1 MSKQNSKKNN
11 GFKTLLL
18 LMGLGALIG
27 CTKPSDPNQNN
38 QNDTIPTDS
47 IPTTPVTPVKPYD
60 TIYWDIDANTSW
72 PPPHDTVENRL
83 KPGLKKLTMYI
94 FSEDGIDRPV
104 YCINRSPQAL
114 NKARKKLQSDIEMDS
129 TLINLYGTLDVNQI
143 GAPGYEPAN
152 TETGTIAWDDAQYLM
167 RYGMN
172 IVPRSK
178 QY

>member
-1 MSKQNSKKNN
+1 MKRFVNAT
-11 GFKTLLL
+11 FVLLIL
-18 LMGLGALIG
+18 LVLGLMAS
-27 CTKPSDPNQNN
+27 CHKDPTPQP
-38 QNDTIPTDS
+38 QPQPTPTDS
-47 IPTTPVTPVKPYD
+47 IPTTPTDTIPTAPVKPYD

-72 PPPHDTVENRL
+72 APPHDTIENRL

-143 GAPGYEPAN
+143 GAPGYEPTN

-172 IVPRSK
+172 IVPRYSK
-178 QY
+178 QH